1 MKYSIDNNK
10 LVSMIETINK
20 MKSFCL
26 EGKDKDNLNL
36 LSSMLMAEIKNKD
49 VSFGSE
55 DTQSNRKYTI
65 APPDEL
71 RKVCIDYDLFT
82 CADVNQYDRFFDMN
96 ESGANFNMM
105 ASYAYACSDVVS
117 YEYVRG
123 ILEST
128 RDRYLEISQD
138 SYELDN

>member
-1 MKYSIDNNK
+1 MKYILENTR
-10 LVSMIETINK
+10 LLSMVETINK
-20 MKSFCL
+20 MKAFCL
-26 EGKDKDNLNL
+26 EGEDKDNLDF
-36 LSSMLMAEIKNKD
+36 LSLMLMSKAKGKD
-49 VSFGSE
+49 ITLESL
-55 DTQSNRKYTI
+55 DTQKDQKYTI

-71 RKVCIDYDLFT
+71 RKICIDYDLFT
-82 CADVNQYDRFFDMN
+82 CADVDQYDRFFDMN